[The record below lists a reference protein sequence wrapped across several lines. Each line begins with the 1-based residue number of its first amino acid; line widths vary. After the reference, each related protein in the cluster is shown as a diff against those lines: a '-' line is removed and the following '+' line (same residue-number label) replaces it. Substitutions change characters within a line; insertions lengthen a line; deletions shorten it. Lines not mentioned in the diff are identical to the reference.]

1 MTKPE
6 TRMRYF
12 GITYRVNNMQTSGL
26 THEDSFIQP
35 TFRGNGLNWV
45 LGHILVGREP
55 VLTYLGESS
64 PWTEIVTSRY
74 KRNSAPIT
82 SAEDALPLAQLLS
95 ALEESQ
101 ARIMAGLERIP
112 AETLETRIDDATVGE
127 KITFAHGCP
136 TDFCTQHIQAKG
148 VGLMRIRSDLT

>member
-6 TRMRYF
+6 GLAWYF
-12 GITYRVNNMQTSGL
+12 GNTYRVINMPTIGL
-26 THEDSFIQP
+26 THEDYLIQP
-35 TFRGNGLNWV
+35 PNRRNCLNWIV
-45 LGHILVGREP
+45 GHILDGRES
-55 VLTYLGESS
+55 VLTYLGESL
-64 PWTEIVTSRY
+64 PLTEAVASKY

-112 AETLETRIDDATVGE
+112 AETLETRFDDATVGE
-127 KITFAHGCP
+127 KVAFVHWHETYHVDQFELFRQPG
-136 TDFCTQHIQAKG
+136 G
-148 VGLMRIRSDLT
+148 EE